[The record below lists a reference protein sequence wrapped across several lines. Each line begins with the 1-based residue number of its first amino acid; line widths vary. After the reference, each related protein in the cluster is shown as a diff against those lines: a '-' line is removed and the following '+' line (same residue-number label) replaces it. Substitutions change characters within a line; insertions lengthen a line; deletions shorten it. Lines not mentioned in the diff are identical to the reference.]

1 MQTQRVLEG
10 IDDASTELMMGSG
23 DQVMLMMGG
32 ETFFETSEESATD
45 YCEGQ
50 VEKYQ
55 AELDALGR
63 EEADILEEQ
72 ATLKKILYGRF
83 GKSIQLE
90 DKW

>member
-1 MQTQRVLEG
+1 MVETQRILEG

-50 VEKYQ
+50 VEKRQ
-55 AELDALGR
+55 AELDSLSQ
-63 EEADILEEQ
+63 EESDIIEEQ
-72 ATLKKILYGRF
+72 AALKTILYGRF

-90 DKW
+90 DN